1 MNEAGKTGRTS
12 ALLPQHVRIAWHVS
26 RNRWSGGAMLAVAGV
41 AVATGYGLYYTSAAL
56 RDWCKW
62 LHLALGLVAFVA
74 LPLHIWLGRRRSR
87 TVRG

>member
-1 MNEAGKTGRTS
+1 
-12 ALLPQHVRIAWHVS
+12 
-26 RNRWSGGAMLAVAGV
+26 MLVVAGV

-62 LHLALGLVAFVA
+62 LHLALGPVAFVA

-87 TVRG
+87 TVCG